1 VPKWCRWSDRD
12 RQRASARRYGQ
23 ETVDAVVFS
32 LFKKDS
38 KGAQPAAK
46 PGSRAAP
53 KPVARPLPGPV
64 NRNPS
69 STTTRSAQGPATTN
83 TLPDK
88 DLHRTLAL
96 ETAAKIDAI
105 ESEMARDFLRP
116 GGATTMFG
124 NSAANSTLQ
133 RPSQQPDAARPDEK
147 DDKIEALDITS
158 EDWEGNT
165 NALFVQNEGGG
176 SAIEETAILFANGLI
191 EPAEAGLRAAIQG
204 DQLGD
209 SAQHGWLM
217 LFELLQQR
225 GDKAGFDSLTIE
237 YVLRF
242 ESSPPAW
249 IDYKDEPSP
258 ATLGGLGAASGTPG
272 TAPVIVLPESID
284 EGVVKQLEQLKNYSL
299 SHQSITID
307 SSNVRSID
315 AVGAEL
321 LLRVI
326 NAFKRASHELLL
338 QGADQLVTP
347 LRAAVEA
354 GRRDPSD
361 AVWMLLLEVFRL
373 LNRQHDFEETGIQ
386 YCITYEVSPPSWE
399 PPPPNLKTRAAV
411 PQVKKA
417 PEVVDGLS
425 WHGTLR
431 GEGEP
436 HFGRLMAASRVEKKL
451 VVDCTYLKRVEF
463 STATGMLAM
472 VTKVRQNGAT
482 VEFRNVNYLIGA
494 LFSLLGV
501 DAVAQIQLRRV

>member
-1 VPKWCRWSDRD
+1 M
-12 RQRASARRYGQ
+12 
-23 ETVDAVVFS
+23 VFS
-32 LFKKDS
+32 LFKKDQKDAKPAVKTGS
-38 KGAQPAAK
+38 RSNAQPT
-46 PGSRAAP
+46 
-53 KPVARPLPGPV
+53 ARPLPSPV

-69 STTTRSAQGPATTN
+69 STIARGSQGPATSN
-83 TLPDK
+83 TVADK

-116 GGATTMFG
+116 GGASTMFS

-133 RPSQQPDAARPDEK
+133 RASQQPDAAQAVVPNGEDQKPAEP
-147 DDKIEALDITS
+147 LDVIS
-158 EDWEGNT
+158 EDWVGNV
-165 NALFVQNEGGG
+165 NAFELQSEGGG

-191 EPAEAGLRAAIQG
+191 EPAEAGLRAAIQS
-204 DQLGD
+204 DQLGE
-209 SAQHGWLM
+209 SAQRGWLM

-249 IDYKDEPSP
+249 IDYKDESEST
-258 ATLGGLGAASGTPG
+258 ASGAAGRTQPAA
-272 TAPVIVLPESID
+272 APIIVLPEMVD
-284 EGVVKQLEQLKNYSL
+284 EGVIQHLEQLKNHSL
-299 SHQSITID
+299 SHQSITLD
-307 SSNVRSID
+307 SSNVRSVD
-315 AVGAEL
+315 PVGAEL

-399 PPPPNLKTRAAV
+399 PAPPNLKTRAAV
-411 PQVKKA
+411 PQVDM
-417 PEVVDGLS
+417 PEPIDGLC
-425 WHGTLR
+425 WRGTLR

-436 HFGRLMAASRVEKKL
+436 YFGRLMAASRLDKKL
-451 VVDCTYLKRVEF
+451 VVDCMYLKRVEF
-463 STATGMLAM
+463 ATATGMLAM

-482 VEFRNVNYLIGA
+482 IEFRNINYLIGA
-494 LFSLLGV
+494 LFALLGV

>member
-1 VPKWCRWSDRD
+1 V
-12 RQRASARRYGQ
+12 A
-23 ETVDAVVFS
+23 FS
-32 LFKKDS
+32 FFKKEPKDAGPAV
-38 KGAQPAAK
+38 KAGARQSTPAK
-46 PGSRAAP
+46 SS
-53 KPVARPLPGPV
+53 ARPLPGPV

-69 STTTRSAQGPATTN
+69 STMARSAQTPATSS
-83 TLPDK
+83 TLADK

-116 GGATTMFG
+116 GGAPTMFP

-133 RPSQQPDAARPDEK
+133 RPSQQPVGAEVAVASAVK
-147 DDKIEALDITS
+147 DDKPLEPLDIIS
-158 EDWEGNT
+158 EDWAGNV
-165 NALFVQNEGGG
+165 NAFEVSAEGGG

-191 EPAEAGLRAAIQG
+191 EPAEAGLRSAIQA
-204 DQLGD
+204 DQLGEA
-209 SAQHGWLM
+209 AQHGWLM

-225 GDKAGFDSLTIE
+225 GDRAGFDSLTIE

-249 IDYKDEPSP
+249 IDYRDEHDP
-258 ATLGGLGAASGTPG
+258 GAAVGRTAQTGS
-272 TAPVIVLPESID
+272 APVIVLPEAVD
-284 EGVVKQLEQLKNYSL
+284 EGVVKHLEQLKNHSQ
-299 SHQSITID
+299 SHQSITLD
-307 SSNVRSID
+307 SSNVRSFD
-315 AVGAEL
+315 PVGAEL

-411 PQVKKA
+411 PQAIVPDSA
-417 PEVVDGLS
+417 DGLS
-425 WHGTLR
+425 WRGTLR

-436 HFGRLMAASRVEKKL
+436 QFGRLMAASRIDKQL
-451 VVDCTYLKRVEF
+451 IVDCMYLKRVEF

-472 VTKVRQNGAT
+472 VTKVRQNGAS

-494 LFSLLGV
+494 LFALLGI
-501 DAVAQIQLRRV
+501 DAVAQVQLRRV

>member
-1 VPKWCRWSDRD
+1 M
-12 RQRASARRYGQ
+12 A
-23 ETVDAVVFS
+23 FS
-32 LFKKDS
+32 FFKKDA
-38 KGAQPAAK
+38 KDAEPAAVK
-46 PGSRAAP
+46 AVSRISP
-53 KPVARPLPGPV
+53 KPLARQLPGPV

-69 STTTRSAQGPATTN
+69 STIARGTQGPPTSN
-83 TLPDK
+83 TMTDK

-116 GGATTMFG
+116 GGASAMFS

-133 RPSQQPDAARPDEK
+133 RASQQPDAAQTAPVAK
-147 DDKIEALDITS
+147 DDKPIEPLDVIS
-158 EDWEGNT
+158 EDWVGNP
-165 NALFVQNEGGG
+165 NAFELQSEGGG

-191 EPAEAGLRAAIQG
+191 EPAEAGLRAAIQS
-204 DQLGD
+204 DQLGE
-209 SAQHGWLM
+209 SAQRGWLM

-249 IDYKDEPSP
+249 IDYKDEPDL
-258 ATLGGLGAASGTPG
+258 AGLASVEGHAVQLAA
-272 TAPVIVLPESID
+272 APIIVLPEFVD
-284 EGVVKQLEQLKNYSL
+284 EGVVKHLEQLKNHSL
-299 SHQSITID
+299 SHQSITLD
-307 SSNVRSID
+307 SSNVRSFD
-315 AVGAEL
+315 PVGAEL

-399 PPPPNLKTRAAV
+399 PAPPNLKTRAAV
-411 PQVKKA
+411 PQATV
-417 PEVVDGLS
+417 PEAVDSLC
-425 WHGTLR
+425 WRGTLR

-436 HFGRLMAASRVEKKL
+436 HFGRLMAASRIDKRL

-482 VEFRNVNYLIGA
+482 IEFRNINYLIGA

>member
-1 VPKWCRWSDRD
+1 M
-12 RQRASARRYGQ
+12 G
-23 ETVDAVVFS
+23 FS
-32 LFKKDS
+32 FFKKDP
-38 KGAQPAAK
+38 KDAQPAVKAGARTAAK
-46 PGSRAAP
+46 PSI
-53 KPVARPLPGPV
+53 ARPLAAPV

-69 STTTRSAQGPATTN
+69 STLARGTQGPATSTAVD
-83 TLPDK
+83 DK
-88 DLHRTLAL
+88 ELHRTLAL
-96 ETAAKIDAI
+96 ETSAKIDAI

-116 GGATTMFG
+116 GGAPSMFR

-133 RPSQQPDAARPDEK
+133 RPSQQPDAAPAVVVREEK
-147 DDKIEALDITS
+147 PVEALDIIS
-158 EDWEGNT
+158 EDWAGNV
-165 NALFVQNEGGG
+165 NALELNAEGGG

-191 EPAEAGLRAAIQG
+191 EPAEAGLRAAIQS
-204 DQLGD
+204 DLLGE
-209 SAQHGWLM
+209 SAQLGWLM

-249 IDYKDEPSP
+249 IDYKDD
-258 ATLGGLGAASGTPG
+258 AAL
-272 TAPVIVLPESID
+272 APVITVEGRVITPASAPIIVLPEAID
-284 EGVVKQLEQLKNYSL
+284 ETVVKHLEQLKNYSL
-299 SHQSITID
+299 SHQSITLD
-307 SSNVRSID
+307 SSNVRSFD

-399 PPPPNLKTRAAV
+399 PAPPNLKTRAAV
-411 PQVKKA
+411 PQA
-417 PEVVDGLS
+417 PKPEPVDGLS
-425 WHGTLR
+425 WRGTLR

-436 HFGRLMAASRVEKKL
+436 HFSRLMTAGRLEKKL
-451 VVDCTYLKRVEF
+451 VVDCMYLKRVEF

-482 VEFRNVNYLIGA
+482 IEFRNVNYLIGA
-494 LFSLLGV
+494 LLSLLGV

>member
-1 VPKWCRWSDRD
+1 MTGS
-12 RQRASARRYGQ
+12 
-23 ETVDAVVFS
+23 TV
-32 LFKKDS
+32 
-38 KGAQPAAK
+38 
-46 PGSRAAP
+46 
-53 KPVARPLPGPV
+53 
-64 NRNPS
+64 
-69 STTTRSAQGPATTN
+69 
-83 TLPDK
+83 PDK

-116 GGATTMFG
+116 GGGNTSMFA

-133 RPSQQPDAARPDEK
+133 RTSLQPDGAPDEATGGGK
-147 DDKIEALDITS
+147 AIEALDIIS
-158 EDWEGNT
+158 EDWVGNV
-165 NALFVQNEGGG
+165 NALELHAGG

-191 EPAEAGLRAAIQG
+191 EPAEAGLRAAIQS

-249 IDYKDEPSP
+249 IDYKDEPALT
-258 ATLGGLGAASGTPG
+258 ATAAESAALPG
-272 TAPVIVLPESID
+272 TAPVIVLPEAVD
-284 EGVVKQLEQLKNYSL
+284 ESVVKQLEQLKNHSL
-299 SHQSITID
+299 SHQSITLD
-307 SSNVRSID
+307 SSGVRSVD
-315 AVGAEL
+315 PVGAEL

-326 NAFKRASHELLL
+326 NAFKRASHQLLL
-338 QGADQLVTP
+338 QGADQLVNP

-399 PPPPNLKTRAAV
+399 PAPPNLKTRVAA
-411 PQVKKA
+411 PQKA
-417 PEVVDGLS
+417 PAPEAVDALS
-425 WHGTLR
+425 WRGTLR
-431 GEGEP
+431 AEGEP
-436 HFGRLMAASRVEKKL
+436 HFGRLMAASRQEKKL

-472 VTKVRQNGAT
+472 VTKVRQNGASI
-482 VEFRNVNYLIGA
+482 EFRNVNYLIGA

>member
-1 VPKWCRWSDRD
+1 M
-12 RQRASARRYGQ
+12 
-23 ETVDAVVFS
+23 VFS
-32 LFKKDS
+32 FFKKDQ
-38 KGAQPAAK
+38 KDAQPPAKGGSRSAAK
-46 PGSRAAP
+46 QVG
-53 KPVARPLPGPV
+53 RPLGAPV

-69 STTTRSAQGPATTN
+69 STVARADQGPATN
-83 TLPDK
+83 VTLPDK

-116 GGATTMFG
+116 GGNTSMFA

-133 RPSQQPDAARPDEK
+133 RPSQQPEAAQAPAETK
-147 DDKIEALDITS
+147 EDKSIEVLDITS
-158 EDWEGNT
+158 EDWAGNV
-165 NALFVQNEGGG
+165 NALELHADGGG
-176 SAIEETAILFANGLI
+176 SAIEETAILFANGLV
-191 EPAEAGLRAAIQG
+191 EPAEAGLRAAIQS

-209 SAQHGWLM
+209 ASQRGWLM

-249 IDYKDEPSP
+249 IDYRDEPQNAP
-258 ATLGGLGAASGTPG
+258 IALDDGRTVTPSS
-272 TAPVIVLPESID
+272 APIILLPESLD
-284 EGVVKQLEQLKNYSL
+284 EGVVKHLEQLKNYSL
-299 SHQSITID
+299 SYQSIALD
-307 SSNVRSID
+307 ASNVRSVD
-315 AVGAEL
+315 PVGAEL

-338 QGADQLVTP
+338 QSADQLVTP

-399 PPPPNLKTRAAV
+399 PAPPNLKTRASA
-411 PQVKKA
+411 PQAAA
-417 PEVVDGLS
+417 PETIDALT
-425 WHGTLR
+425 WRGTLR

-436 HFGRLMAASRVEKKL
+436 QFGRLMAASRVDKKL
-451 VVDCTYLKRVEF
+451 VVDCTFLKRVEF
-463 STATGMLAM
+463 ATATGMLAL
-472 VTKVRQNGAT
+472 VTRIRQNGASI
-482 VEFRNVNYLIGA
+482 EFRNVNYLIGA

>member
-1 VPKWCRWSDRD
+1 M
-12 RQRASARRYGQ
+12 A
-23 ETVDAVVFS
+23 FS
-32 LFKKDS
+32 FFKKDS
-38 KGAQPAAK
+38 KDAATAVKAGSRQSTAAK
-46 PGSRAAP
+46 PA
-53 KPVARPLPGPV
+53 ARPLPGPV

-69 STTTRSAQGPATTN
+69 STIARGSQGPATTN
-83 TLPDK
+83 TVTDK

-116 GGATTMFG
+116 GGAPTMFP

-133 RPSQQPDAARPDEK
+133 RPSQQPDAAEAAPTNGK
-147 DDKIEALDITS
+147 DDKSIEALDIIS
-158 EDWEGNT
+158 EDWAGNV
-165 NALFVQNEGGG
+165 NAFEVSAEGGG

-191 EPAEAGLRAAIQG
+191 EPAEAGLRAAIQS
-204 DQLGD
+204 DQLGE
-209 SAQHGWLM
+209 SAQRGWLM

-225 GDKAGFDSLTIE
+225 GDRAGFDSLTIE

-249 IDYKDEPSP
+249 IEYRDDSD
-258 ATLGGLGAASGTPG
+258 LAAVAAAVGR
-272 TAPVIVLPESID
+272 TAQTASAPIIVLPEAVD
-284 EGVVKQLEQLKNYSL
+284 GGVVTHLEQLKNHSQ
-299 SHQSITID
+299 SHQSITLD
-307 SSNVRSID
+307 SSNVRSFD
-315 AVGAEL
+315 PVGAEL

-399 PPPPNLKTRAAV
+399 PAPPNLKTRAAV
-411 PQVKKA
+411 PQAVVA
-417 PEVVDGLS
+417 EAVDGLS
-425 WHGTLR
+425 WRGTLR

-436 HFGRLMAASRVEKKL
+436 HFGRLMAASRIDKQL
-451 VVDCTYLKRVEF
+451 VVDCMYLKRVEF

-494 LFSLLGV
+494 LFALLGV
-501 DAVAQIQLRRV
+501 DAVSQVQLRRV

>member
-1 VPKWCRWSDRD
+1 V
-12 RQRASARRYGQ
+12 A
-23 ETVDAVVFS
+23 FS
-32 LFKKDS
+32 FFKKEPKDAGPAV
-38 KGAQPAAK
+38 KAGARQSTPAK
-46 PGSRAAP
+46 SS
-53 KPVARPLPGPV
+53 ARPLPGPV

-69 STTTRSAQGPATTN
+69 STMARSAQTPATSS
-83 TLPDK
+83 TLADK

-116 GGATTMFG
+116 GGAPTMFP

-133 RPSQQPDAARPDEK
+133 RPSQQPVGAEVAVASAVK
-147 DDKIEALDITS
+147 DDKPLEPLDIIS
-158 EDWEGNT
+158 EDWAGNV
-165 NALFVQNEGGG
+165 NAFEVSAEGGG

-191 EPAEAGLRAAIQG
+191 EPAEAGLRSAIQA
-204 DQLGD
+204 DQLGEA
-209 SAQHGWLM
+209 AQHGWLM

-225 GDKAGFDSLTIE
+225 GDRAGFDSLTIE

-249 IDYKDEPSP
+249 IDYRDEHDP
-258 ATLGGLGAASGTPG
+258 GAAVGRTAQTGS
-272 TAPVIVLPESID
+272 APVIVLPEAVD
-284 EGVVKQLEQLKNYSL
+284 EGVVKHLEQLKNHSQ
-299 SHQSITID
+299 SHQSITLD
-307 SSNVRSID
+307 SSNVRSFD
-315 AVGAEL
+315 PVGAEL

-411 PQVKKA
+411 PQA
-417 PEVVDGLS
+417 VVPDSADGLS
-425 WHGTLR
+425 WRGTLR

-436 HFGRLMAASRVEKKL
+436 QFGRLMAASRIDKQL
-451 VVDCTYLKRVEF
+451 IVDCMYLKRVEF

-472 VTKVRQNGAT
+472 VTKVRQNGAS

-494 LFSLLGV
+494 LFALLGI
-501 DAVAQIQLRRV
+501 DAVAQVQLRRV

>member
-1 VPKWCRWSDRD
+1 V
-12 RQRASARRYGQ
+12 A
-23 ETVDAVVFS
+23 FS
-32 LFKKDS
+32 FFKKEPKDAGPAV
-38 KGAQPAAK
+38 KAGARQSTPAK
-46 PGSRAAP
+46 SS
-53 KPVARPLPGPV
+53 ARPLAGPV

-69 STTTRSAQGPATTN
+69 STMARSAQTPATSN
-83 TLPDK
+83 TLADK

-116 GGATTMFG
+116 GGAPTMFP

-133 RPSQQPDAARPDEK
+133 RPSQQPVGAEVAVASAVK
-147 DDKIEALDITS
+147 DDKPLEPLDIIS
-158 EDWEGNT
+158 EDWAGNV
-165 NALFVQNEGGG
+165 NAFEVSAEGGG

-191 EPAEAGLRAAIQG
+191 EPAEAGLRSAIQA
-204 DQLGD
+204 DQLGEA
-209 SAQHGWLM
+209 AQHGWLM

-225 GDKAGFDSLTIE
+225 GDRAGFDSLTIE

-249 IDYKDEPSP
+249 IDYRDEHDP
-258 ATLGGLGAASGTPG
+258 GAAVGRTAQTGS
-272 TAPVIVLPESID
+272 APVIVLPEAVD
-284 EGVVKQLEQLKNYSL
+284 EGVVKHLEQLKNHSQ
-299 SHQSITID
+299 SHQSITLD
-307 SSNVRSID
+307 SSNVRSFD
-315 AVGAEL
+315 PVGAEL

-411 PQVKKA
+411 PQAVV
-417 PEVVDGLS
+417 PESVDGLS
-425 WHGTLR
+425 WRGTLR

-436 HFGRLMAASRVEKKL
+436 QFGRLMAASRIDKQL
-451 VVDCTYLKRVEF
+451 IVDCMYLKRVEF

-472 VTKVRQNGAT
+472 VTKVRQNGASI
-482 VEFRNVNYLIGA
+482 EFRNVNYLIGA
-494 LFSLLGV
+494 LFALLGI
-501 DAVAQIQLRRV
+501 DAVAQVQLRRV

>member
-1 VPKWCRWSDRD
+1 V
-12 RQRASARRYGQ
+12 A
-23 ETVDAVVFS
+23 FS
-32 LFKKDS
+32 FFKKDS
-38 KGAQPAAK
+38 KDATAVKA
-46 PGSRAAP
+46 GSRASS
-53 KPVARPLPGPV
+53 KTGARPLPGPV
-64 NRNPS
+64 NRNPA
-69 STTTRSAQGPATTN
+69 STMARGAQAPATTTN
-83 TLPDK
+83 TMPDK

-116 GGATTMFG
+116 GGAPTMFP

-133 RPSQQPDAARPDEK
+133 RPSQQPDAAQAAPANGK
-147 DDKIEALDITS
+147 DDKSFEALDIIS
-158 EDWEGNT
+158 EDWAGNV
-165 NALFVQNEGGG
+165 NAFEVSAEGGG

-191 EPAEAGLRAAIQG
+191 EPAEAGLRAAIQS
-204 DQLGD
+204 DQLGE

-249 IDYKDEPSP
+249 LDYKDDSD
-258 ATLGGLGAASGTPG
+258 LAAVASAVGRSSQSAS
-272 TAPVIVLPESID
+272 APIIVLPETVD
-284 EGVVKQLEQLKNYSL
+284 EGVVKHLEQLKNHSQ
-299 SHQSITID
+299 SHQSITLD

-315 AVGAEL
+315 PVGAEL

-338 QGADQLVTP
+338 QGADQLLTP

-399 PPPPNLKTRAAV
+399 PAPPNLKTRAAV
-411 PQVKKA
+411 PQAVA

-425 WHGTLR
+425 WRGTLR

-436 HFGRLMAASRVEKKL
+436 HFGRLMAASRVEKRL
-451 VVDCTYLKRVEF
+451 IVDCMYLKRVEF
-463 STATGMLAM
+463 ATATGMLAM
-472 VTKVRQNGAT
+472 VTKVRQNGASI
-482 VEFRNVNYLIGA
+482 EFRNVNYLIGA

>member
-1 VPKWCRWSDRD
+1 M
-12 RQRASARRYGQ
+12 A
-23 ETVDAVVFS
+23 
-32 LFKKDS
+32 
-38 KGAQPAAK
+38 
-46 PGSRAAP
+46 
-53 KPVARPLPGPV
+53 
-64 NRNPS
+64 
-69 STTTRSAQGPATTN
+69 
-83 TLPDK
+83 DK

-116 GGATTMFG
+116 GGASAMFS

-133 RPSQQPDAARPDEK
+133 RASQQPLAAPEPVAPAGGKSSDALEV
-147 DDKIEALDITS
+147 IS
-158 EDWEGNT
+158 EDWGGNV
-165 NALFVQNEGGG
+165 NAFELHAEGGG

-191 EPAEAGLRAAIQG
+191 EPAEAGLRAAIQS
-204 DQLGD
+204 DQLGE
-209 SAQHGWLM
+209 SAQRGWLM

-225 GDKAGFDSLTIE
+225 NDRAGFDSLTIE

-249 IDYKDEPSP
+249 IDYKDEPDL
-258 ATLGGLGAASGTPG
+258 AVLALAGGQLA
-272 TAPVIVLPESID
+272 TAPVIVLPENVD
-284 EGVVKQLEQLKNYSL
+284 GGVVKHLEQLKNHSL
-299 SHQSITID
+299 SHQSITLD
-307 SSNVRSID
+307 SSKVRSFD
-315 AVGAEL
+315 SVGAEL

-338 QGADQLVTP
+338 QGADQLVNP

-399 PPPPNLKTRAAV
+399 PAPPNLKTRAAV
-411 PQVKKA
+411 APVAVA
-417 PEVVDGLS
+417 PEAVDGLC
-425 WHGTLR
+425 WRGTLR

-472 VTKVRQNGAT
+472 VTKVRQNGASI
-482 VEFRNVNYLIGA
+482 EFRNINYLIGA
-494 LFSLLGV
+494 LFALLGV

>member
-1 VPKWCRWSDRD
+1 M
-12 RQRASARRYGQ
+12 ARG
-23 ETVDAVVFS
+23 
-32 LFKKDS
+32 
-38 KGAQPAAK
+38 
-46 PGSRAAP
+46 
-53 KPVARPLPGPV
+53 
-64 NRNPS
+64 
-69 STTTRSAQGPATTN
+69 AQGPATTN
-83 TLPDK
+83 TMQDK

-116 GGATTMFG
+116 GGAPTMFP

-133 RPSQQPDAARPDEK
+133 RPSQQPDAAPAATTNGK
-147 DDKIEALDITS
+147 DDRAIEPLDIIS
-158 EDWEGNT
+158 EDWAGNV
-165 NALFVQNEGGG
+165 NAFELSAEGGG
-176 SAIEETAILFANGLI
+176 SAVEETAILFANGLI
-191 EPAEAGLRAAIQG
+191 EPAEAGLRAAIQA
-204 DQLGD
+204 DQLGE

-225 GDKAGFDSLTIE
+225 GDRAGFDSLTIE

-249 IDYKDEPSP
+249 IDYKDEHD
-258 ATLGGLGAASGTPG
+258 LAAIAAAAGRSALSNS
-272 TAPVIVLPESID
+272 APVIALPEAVD
-284 EGVVKQLEQLKNYSL
+284 EGVVKHLEQLKNHSQ
-299 SHQSITID
+299 SHQSITLD

-315 AVGAEL
+315 PVGAEL

-399 PPPPNLKTRAAV
+399 PAPPNLKTRAAV
-411 PQVKKA
+411 PQAAAV
-417 PEVVDGLS
+417 PEAVDGLS
-425 WHGTLR
+425 WRGTLR

-436 HFGRLMAASRVEKKL
+436 HFGRLMAASRLEKRL
-451 VVDCTYLKRVEF
+451 VVDCMYLKRVEF
-463 STATGMLAM
+463 ATATGMLAM
-472 VTKVRQNGAT
+472 VTKVRQNGAN

-494 LFSLLGV
+494 LFALLGV
-501 DAVAQIQLRRV
+501 DAVAQVQLRRV

>member
-1 VPKWCRWSDRD
+1 M
-12 RQRASARRYGQ
+12 
-23 ETVDAVVFS
+23 VFS
-32 LFKKDS
+32 FFKKDPKDARPAVKAGS
-38 KGAQPAAK
+38 RTAAK
-46 PGSRAAP
+46 QA
-53 KPVARPLPGPV
+53 ARPLSEPV

-69 STTTRSAQGPATTN
+69 STLARGAQGAPTSTN

-116 GGATTMFG
+116 GGASTMFA

-133 RPSQQPDAARPDEK
+133 RPSQQPDAVQAAPADAG
-147 DDKIEALDITS
+147 DKPIDALDIIS
-158 EDWEGNT
+158 EDWAGNT
-165 NALFVQNEGGG
+165 NAFELQSEGG

-191 EPAEAGLRAAIQG
+191 EPAEAGLRTAIQA

-209 SAQHGWLM
+209 AAQHGWLM

-225 GDKAGFDSLTIE
+225 GDRAGFDSLTIE

-249 IDYKDEPSP
+249 IDYKEEP
-258 ATLGGLGAASGTPG
+258 ALTLPGVTPVG
-272 TAPVIVLPESID
+272 SATAPVIVFPQTID
-284 EGVVKQLEQLKNYSL
+284 EGIVKYLEQLKNYSL
-299 SHQSITID
+299 SHQSITLD

-315 AVGAEL
+315 PVGAEL

-399 PPPPNLKTRAAV
+399 PAPPNLKTRAAV
-411 PQVKKA
+411 PRVAA
-417 PEVVDGLS
+417 PEPVDGLS
-425 WHGTLR
+425 WRGTLR

-436 HFGRLMAASRVEKKL
+436 HFGRLMAASRLEKKL
-451 VVDCTYLKRVEF
+451 IVDCTYLKRVEF

-472 VTKVRQNGAT
+472 VTKVRQNGASI
-482 VEFRNVNYLIGA
+482 EFRNVNYLIGA

>member
-1 VPKWCRWSDRD
+1 M
-12 RQRASARRYGQ
+12 A
-23 ETVDAVVFS
+23 FS
-32 LFKKDS
+32 FFKKDPKDSGSAAKGGSRTPS
-38 KGAQPAAK
+38 KQPA
-46 PGSRAAP
+46 
-53 KPVARPLPGPV
+53 ARPLPGPV
-64 NRNPS
+64 NRNPA
-69 STTTRSAQGPATTN
+69 STVARATQGPATATN
-83 TLPDK
+83 TMPDK

-116 GGATTMFG
+116 GGSPTMFP

-133 RPSQQPDAARPDEK
+133 RPSQQPDAAAPAPPVK
-147 DDKIEALDITS
+147 DDNKSLDSLDIIS
-158 EDWEGNT
+158 EDWAGNV
-165 NALFVQNEGGG
+165 NAFEVSAEGGG

-191 EPAEAGLRAAIQG
+191 EPAEAGLRAAIQA
-204 DQLGD
+204 DQLGEA
-209 SAQHGWLM
+209 AQRGWLM

-249 IDYKDEPSP
+249 IDYKDDSD
-258 ATLGGLGAASGTPG
+258 LAAIASAVGRAVQSS
-272 TAPVIVLPESID
+272 APVIVLPESVD
-284 EGVVKQLEQLKNYSL
+284 EGVVKHLEQLKNHSQ
-299 SHQSITID
+299 SHQSITLD

-315 AVGAEL
+315 PVGAEL

-399 PPPPNLKTRAAV
+399 PAPPNLKTRAAV
-411 PQVKKA
+411 PPPTVA
-417 PEVVDGLS
+417 EAVDGLS
-425 WHGTLR
+425 WRGTLR

-436 HFGRLMAASRVEKKL
+436 YFGRVMAASRVDKQL
-451 VVDCTYLKRVEF
+451 VVDCMYLKRVEF

-472 VTKVRQNGAT
+472 VTKVRQNGANI
-482 VEFRNVNYLIGA
+482 EFRNVNYLIGA
-494 LFSLLGV
+494 LFALLGV
-501 DAVAQIQLRRV
+501 DAVAQVQLRRV